1 MVGGQAS
8 GSPRAAFY
16 DFDGTLASGNV
27 VSRYAWLARQHPDRL
42 QAAWRYSEAL
52 LGVPL
57 WLLLDLCSRHLFNV
71 VFFRLYRGLSR
82 DWLKAQSTRLLEQ
95 QVRREECRFAR
106 ERVAMDRAAGFRTV
120 LVTGGIDILLAPTAA
135 DLGFDDM
142 LGNRLVFRDGIA
154 TGEIEPPLLAGEAKA
169 CVLRE
174 YAAGHGLDMRV
185 ARAYSDSYSDLPML
199 RAVGTAIATNPD
211 RRLRR
216 FALSRGW
223 PILDLQRSAQAQGG
237 LG

>member
-8 GSPRAAFY
+8 GRPRAAFY

-27 VSRYAWLARQHPDRL
+27 VSRYAWVARQHPSRL
-42 QAAWRYSEAL
+42 EAAWRYSEAL

-95 QVRREECRFAR
+95 RVRREECRYAR

-154 TGEIEPPLLAGEAKA
+154 DWGDRAASAGRRGQGRCAARVRGRSRPGHACRPRLLRQ
-169 CVLRE
+169 L
-174 YAAGHGLDMRV
+174 L
-185 ARAYSDSYSDLPML
+185 
-199 RAVGTAIATNPD
+199 
-211 RRLRR
+211 
-216 FALSRGW
+216 
-223 PILDLQRSAQAQGG
+223 RSAYAPGG
-237 LG
+237 GNGHCHQPGPTAETLRPL